1 MKHLL
6 LPVLLLALTAGLLTG
21 CQKRGRLEIGDEVP
35 SITLSD
41 LDGQPVNLP
50 GDFNGK
56 VILVR
61 FWAIDCGFCDK
72 KMLLALE
79 QFKQRYQDRQ
89 FIPLAINEGRLAK
102 DDERLKALGHL
113 SYPMLVDE
121 YGSVAK
127 HFGVIG
133 LPTTFVIDENGILR
147 DKLTGEASLE
157 EYEKLLTTILN
168 KGVFY
173 ESGH

>member
-1 MKHLL
+1 MKSWWLFIL
-6 LPVLLLALTAGLLTG
+6 IFAVAAALLAG
-21 CQKRGRLEIGDEVP
+21 CQKRGPLEIGDEVP
-35 SITLSD
+35 PITLSD
-41 LDGQPVNLP
+41 INGRPVNLP
-50 GDFNGK
+50 NDFNGK

-61 FWAIDCGFCDK
+61 FWSIDCGFCDK
-72 KMLLALE
+72 KILLALE
-79 QFKQRYQDRQ
+79 QFKQRYQGRQ
-89 FIPLAINEGRLAK
+89 FIPVAINEGSLAK
-102 DDERLKALGHL
+102 DDERLKALGKL

-121 YGSVAK
+121 YGSVAR

-133 LPTTFVIDENGILR
+133 LPTTLVIDENGILR
-147 DKLTGEASLE
+147 DKLTGEASIK